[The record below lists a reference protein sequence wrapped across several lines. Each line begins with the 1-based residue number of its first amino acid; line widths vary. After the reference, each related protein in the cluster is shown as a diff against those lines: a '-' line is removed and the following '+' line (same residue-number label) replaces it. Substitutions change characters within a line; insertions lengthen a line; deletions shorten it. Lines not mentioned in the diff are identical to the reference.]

1 MAYMSLKVR
10 GEIRARDIN
19 LEVSNT
25 LIFFKTTGLDKITKE
40 MRIDQKEKE
49 SKD

>member
-1 MAYMSLKVR
+1 MSKVK

-25 LIFFKTTGLDKITKE
+25 LILFKTTGLDEIIKV
-40 MRIDQKEKE
+40 RIDQKEKE